1 MSLTNLIY
9 LAIGLGLGFAS
20 RALLNL
26 PKPVLSPAPVANAD
40 NNQVQQLPTQ
50 VLDNQELLTQLK
62 QTQLAYLMAKQMS
75 QFKGGFLA
83 RTSHELRSPLN
94 SLIGLH
100 QLILSDLCDDSAE
113 ERQFVSQ
120 AHQSALRLVKLM
132 DEVLNVA
139 RVENGTNK
147 LEIQPLQLSFV
158 LEEAYNITYMVAAN
172 RNYRLQLT
180 APDPEIYILADP
192 QWFRQVILNLIDAA
206 ISHMEQGN
214 IDISAQSMPENNLV
228 YIWLDVPIAASDWN
242 EPVDLMQSAPIVV
255 KQKTV
260 LTQLPDQSSLG
271 LALLLSQ
278 TLLEVMQGRLEILPA
293 PKSTLESPATR
304 IQLAIPQLT
313 PETVSLE

>member
-1 MSLTNLIY
+1 MNLTNWIY

-20 RALLNL
+20 RALLNQS
-26 PKPVLSPAPVANAD
+26 KSVFLSVPVANRD
-40 NNQVQQLPTQ
+40 HNQVPQLPTQ
-50 VLDNQELLTQLK
+50 VEGDESLLQQLK
-62 QTQLAYLMAKQMS
+62 QTQLAYLMAQQMS
-75 QFKGGFLA
+75 QFKGGFLV

-100 QLILSDLCDDSAE
+100 QLILSDLCDDPAE

-147 LEIQPLQLSFV
+147 LEIQPLQLRFV
-158 LEEAYNITYMVAAN
+158 LEETYNITYMVAAN

-206 ISHMEQGN
+206 ISHMQEGS

-228 YIWLDVPIAASDWN
+228 YIWLDVPLAASDWN
-242 EPVDLMQSAPIVV
+242 DPVDLMQSAPIVV

-260 LTQLPDQSSLG
+260 LTLPDRTPG

-293 PKSTLESPATR
+293 PNSTLESPATR
-304 IQLAIPQLT
+304 IQVAIPQLT
-313 PETVSLE
+313 PETESLE

>member
-1 MSLTNLIY
+1 MSLTNWIY
-9 LAIGLGLGFAS
+9 LVIGLGLGFAS
-20 RALLNL
+20 RALLNQ
-26 PKPVLSPAPVANAD
+26 PKPVLSPTPVVNPD

-62 QTQLAYLMAKQMS
+62 QTQLAYLMAQQMS

-100 QLILSDLCDDSAE
+100 QLILSDLCDDPAE

-180 APDPEIYILADP
+180 APNPEIYILADP

-206 ISHMEQGN
+206 ISHMKEGS
-214 IDISAQSMPENNLV
+214 IYISAQSMLENNLV

-242 EPVDLMQSAPIVV
+242 DPVDLMQSTPIVV
-255 KQKTV
+255 KQETV
-260 LTQLPDQSSLG
+260 LTLPDRTLG

-304 IQLAIPQLT
+304 IQVAIPQLT